1 MFNLHVLGFVAPR
14 RVNLNLHQIIYLNIK
29 YVGCSSLHAVTS
41 TINVQ
46 FASKINY
53 CVYDDNLHVC
63 INLCKIRSVLLLDM
77 LYGLCQLLGIGAP
90 RRVNLNLHQII
101 YLNIKSVG
109 CSSLHSVTS
118 TINVQFAS
126 KINYCVYD
134 DNLHVCT
141 NLCKIRSVPLL
152 DMLYGLCQLLGIDS
166 PSWRTLTSTINVQF
180 AKYKN
185 NCFQVCDFVCAH
197 KLM

>member
-1 MFNLHVLGFVAPR
+1 MLAWVVRAHCSYDVYRVMFNLHVLGFV
-14 RVNLNLHQIIYLNIK
+14 
-29 YVGCSSLHAVTS
+29 
-41 TINVQ
+41 
-46 FASKINY
+46 
-53 CVYDDNLHVC
+53 
-63 INLCKIRSVLLLDM
+63 
-77 LYGLCQLLGIGAP
+77 AP

-126 KINYCVYD
+126 NINYYVHD
-134 DNLHVCT
+134 GNLHVCI
-141 NLCKIRSVPLL
+141 NLCKIRSMPLL

-197 KLM
+197 KLMWYTASNKFMLWLDMLSGLWHLWVYK